1 MSRRTLSIA
10 AIVVVV
16 AGVFAAGLAVS
27 GNGTSSL
34 HASPINPSLPAP
46 ATAGRDSTGQ
56 LVSVP
61 EGGRPA
67 LVTFFYAHCL
77 TTCPII
83 AGEIAAALNEVGP
96 ATTSGIDVVAISVD
110 PQGDTPA
117 EVNHFLAVHDLSGR
131 MNYIIGTRSQLSP
144 LWQAWNVSVK
154 PGAEI
159 YVPAMSPSCT
169 CTGRDRSTMVY
180 MINEQV
186 RDGTCHGSPRSSQ
199 WQTSPR
205 TSGLWSIVDMG

>member
-10 AIVVVV
+10 AIVIVV

-34 HASPINPSLPAP
+34 HADPINPSLPAP

-77 TTCPII
+77 TTCPVI

-117 EVNHFLAVHDLSGR
+117 EVNHFLAVHDLAGR
-131 MNYIIGTRSQLSP
+131 MDYIIGTRSQLSP

-154 PGAEI
+154 PGAEV
-159 YVPAMSPSCT
+159 YVPAMRMYMPQVNHSAVVYLINKQGQEVGTYS
-169 CTGRDRSTMVY
+169 GSTIIPVPDLAAD
-180 MINEQV
+180 IRTLV
-186 RDGTCHGSPRSSQ
+186 SS
-199 WQTSPR
+199 
-205 TSGLWSIVDMG
+205 